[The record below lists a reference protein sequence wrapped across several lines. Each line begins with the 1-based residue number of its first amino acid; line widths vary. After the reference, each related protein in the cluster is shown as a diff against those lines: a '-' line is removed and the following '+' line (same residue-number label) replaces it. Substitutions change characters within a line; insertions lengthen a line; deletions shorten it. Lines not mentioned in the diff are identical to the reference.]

1 MTRRRLIVLGL
12 LAVVVVGAIMT
23 RGFGLF
29 GRDDDT
35 ALTLHGNVDIREVD
49 LAFRIG
55 GRIAD
60 ITIDEG
66 EKVRAGEVLATLD
79 TATIESRIG
88 EADAQVAQARSQL
101 AKLKNGNRPQEI
113 GQARARVGVAEA
125 AARNAERD
133 YSRRK
138 GLVGP
143 GAISRDL
150 WDQTIAERDRARAQL
165 AEARQAL
172 FLLNAGSR
180 SEDVAAS
187 RAQLAAAEAAR
198 RSVQTDRDDTR
209 LLASVDSTVVTRSRE
224 PGAIIQPGE
233 TVLTLAI
240 ERPLRVRAYVAETD
254 LSRISPGMA
263 VQVTADGN
271 PRTYQGTIGYISP
284 RAEFTPKSVETENL
298 RTDLVYRLRI
308 IVANSDDALRQGQPV
323 TIRVP
328 RARPSRRD

>member
-1 MTRRRLIVLGL
+1 MNRRRFVILALVAALI
-12 LAVVVVGAIMT
+12 VGAIVT

-29 GRDDDT
+29 ARDDDRQ
-35 ALTLHGNVDIREVD
+35 LTLHGNVDIREVE
-49 LAFRIG
+49 LGFRVG
-55 GRIAD
+55 GRIAS
-60 ITIDEG
+60 ITVDEG
-66 EKVRAGEVLATLD
+66 EKVRAGAILATLD
-79 TATIESRIG
+79 TASIESRIG

-101 AKLKNGNRPQEI
+101 AKLENGNRPQEI

-133 YSRRK
+133 YSRRQ

-150 WDQTIAERDRARAQL
+150 WDQTVAERDRARAQL
-165 AEARQAL
+165 YEARQSL
-172 FLLNAGSR
+172 SLLSAGSR

-187 RAQLAAAEAAR
+187 RAQLAAAKATR
-198 RSVQTDRDDTR
+198 QSVQTDRNDTR

-224 PGAIIQPGE
+224 PGAIVQPGE

-263 VQVTADGN
+263 VEVTADGN

-308 IVANSDDALRQGQPV
+308 IVANPDDSLRQGQPV

-328 RARPSRRD
+328 RARPGHRE